1 MSMTFCKT
9 PSAARHP
16 VLLVMHCEDY
26 FNVHNVI
33 INVLRVHFSVY
44 DEAVYSFSL
53 GFMQKS
59 CFRQWEML
67 NIFINDI

>member
-1 MSMTFCKT
+1 MSMTFCRT

-26 FNVHNVI
+26 LNVHNVI

-53 GFMQKS
+53 GFYAEEL
-59 CFRQWEML
+59 F
-67 NIFINDI
+67 